1 MDITIRDARPEDI
14 QWLLLCAW
22 RGTDHCELTNFA
34 QKHFSPDGERKH
46 FLTGYPESAWVAE
59 MNGRIVGYIHFFT
72 DCWDGY
78 QNELLGIAVDPALPS
93 EDARRVEEVL
103 KYACEHE
110 DW

>member
-1 MDITIRDARPEDI
+1 MDITIRDAQPEDI

-22 RGTDHCELTNFA
+22 RVVDRYELDRFG
-34 QKHFSPDGERKH
+34 QKYFSRDGNKRS
-46 FLTGYPESAWVAE
+46 FMTGYPESAWVAE

-78 QNELLGIAVDPALPS
+78 QNEVLGSAVDPALS
-93 EDARRVEEVL
+93 QEDARKVEEAL
-103 KYACEHE
+103 KYAYEHE